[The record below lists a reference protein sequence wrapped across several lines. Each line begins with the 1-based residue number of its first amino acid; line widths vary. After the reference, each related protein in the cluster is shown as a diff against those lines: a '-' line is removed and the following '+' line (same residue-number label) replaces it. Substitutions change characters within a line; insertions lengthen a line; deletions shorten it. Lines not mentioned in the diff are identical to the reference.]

1 MVKMHKTVYT
11 SRCTGVILAQRPCQS
26 SLYRF
31 NFNGWSSRGI
41 QDDWIRSSSLLS
53 ALPDRLSLEKFCCSP
68 SRIGGFCDDD
78 VDALEKSDG
87 PPLQT
92 ISLEGCLK
100 ELAHSFHI
108 NFQDTAEAVRRTC
121 KTEYRSQW
129 TDNGYQSFNCGRC
142 IIAPNIIPIQ
152 FAPSATLWLSAQI
165 ACWICK
171 PGPPNIQTEHKK
183 KHSNQLPRILDN
195 TIAGWQIWIFHLLMQ
210 FSWRGFIKDLTQSP
224 EINIQ
229 KTAEAVRRAIIT

>member
-68 SRIGGFCDDD
+68 SRTGGFCNDD

-183 KHSNQLPRILDN
+183 TFRPAAKN
-195 TIAGWQIWIFHLLMQ
+195 
-210 FSWRGFIKDLTQSP
+210 SW
-224 EINIQ
+224 
-229 KTAEAVRRAIIT
+229 